1 LTATDA
7 ALERQAIDDRA
18 SAFVVR
24 LQEGADPSERQAI
37 ADWIEADPRHAVAF
51 ARMEAAWEA
60 GGRLRA
66 SPPPIEALD
75 GAPHAAPHAAMDI
88 GGKLR
93 VSRRALV
100 GAGLAASVA
109 TVGATVAWRYAGD
122 VDLHHTRLGER
133 RVITLTDGSR
143 IHLNTASAVE
153 VAMRK
158 HSRRIRL
165 VKGEALFEVA
175 HDPGRPFLV
184 DAGAARLR
192 AVGTAFNVRIRDTL
206 VELTVTEGVVAVAE
220 DAADVH
226 RSDAPKIAAGGG
238 AVIGSGAMAPTAL
251 NATVLRQRTAW
262 QDGVIELDGE
272 TLAQAV
278 EEFNRYR
285 GAPIIVG
292 APRLANLRVGG
303 RFEVDEAEK
312 FLTAVEGSFPVDAI
326 PADDGSILLVS
337 RS

>member
-1 LTATDA
+1 
-7 ALERQAIDDRA
+7 
-18 SAFVVR
+18 
-24 LQEGADPSERQAI
+24 
-37 ADWIEADPRHAVAF
+37 
-51 ARMEAAWEA
+51 MEAAWEA
-60 GGRLRA
+60 GERLKA
-66 SPPPIEALD
+66 SPPPIERPDAAVD
-75 GAPHAAPHAAMDI
+75 AGGAP
-88 GGKLR
+88 R

-100 GAGLAASVA
+100 GGGLAASIA
-109 TVGATVAWRYAGD
+109 TVGATVAWRYASD

-133 RVITLTDGSR
+133 RVITLADGSR

-175 HDPGRPFLV
+175 HDPSRPFLV

-192 AVGTAFNVRIRDTL
+192 AVGTAFNVRIRDTV

-226 RSDAPKIAAGGG
+226 RPDVSKIIAGGG
-238 AVIGSGAMAPTAL
+238 AVIGSGAVAPTAL
-251 NATVLRQRTAW
+251 DPAILRQRTAW

-278 EEFNRYR
+278 AEFNRYR
-285 GAPIIVG
+285 DPPIIIG
-292 APRLANLRVGG
+292 DPRLANLRVGG

-312 FLTAVEGSFPVDAI
+312 FLIAVEGSFPISVI
-326 PADDGSILLVS
+326 PAADGSILLVT

>member
-1 LTATDA
+1 MTATNA
-7 ALERQAIDDRA
+7 ALERQAIDDQA

-24 LQEGADPSERQAI
+24 LQEGASASERQAI

-51 ARMEAAWEA
+51 ARMEVAWEV
-60 GGRLRA
+60 GDRLRA
-66 SPPPIEALD
+66 SPPPIEA
-75 GAPHAAPHAAMDI
+75 PEAATDVDDKP
-88 GGKLR
+88 R

-100 GAGLAASVA
+100 GAGLAASIA
-109 TVGATVAWRYAGD
+109 TVGATVAWRYASD

-133 RVITLTDGSR
+133 RIITLADGSR

-158 HSRRIRL
+158 RSRRIRL
-165 VKGEALFEVA
+165 IKGEALFEVA
-175 HDPGRPFLV
+175 HDPSRPFLV

-192 AVGTAFNVRIRDTL
+192 AVGTAFNVRIRDTV

-226 RSDAPKIAAGGG
+226 RPDAPKIVAGGG

-285 GAPIIVG
+285 KAPIIVG
-292 APRLANLRVGG
+292 DPRLANLRVGG

-312 FLTAVEGSFPVDAI
+312 FLTAVEGSFPVSAI
-326 PADDGSILLVS
+326 AAADGSILLVS

>member
-1 LTATDA
+1 MRSGVDA
-7 ALERQAIDDRA
+7 NERQAI
-18 SAFVVR
+18 F
-24 LQEGADPSERQAI
+24 EWIGADPH
-37 ADWIEADPRHAVAF
+37 HAVAF

-60 GGRLRA
+60 GERLRA
-66 SPPPIEALD
+66 SPPPIEA
-75 GAPHAAPHAAMDI
+75 PHAAAET
-88 GGKLR
+88 GGKPR
-93 VSRRALV
+93 VSRRILV
-100 GAGLAASVA
+100 GGGLAASVA
-109 TVGATVAWRYAGD
+109 TIGATVAWRYASD

-133 RVITLTDGSR
+133 RIITLADGSR

-192 AVGTAFNVRIRDTL
+192 AVGTAFNVRIRDTV

-220 DAADVH
+220 DTVDVH
-226 RSDAPKIAAGGG
+226 RPDVSKIVAGGG

-251 NATVLRQRTAW
+251 DPAILRQRTAW

-278 EEFNRYR
+278 AEFNRYR
-285 GAPIIVG
+285 DPPIIIG
-292 APRLANLRVGG
+292 DPRLANLRVGG

-312 FLTAVEGSFPVDAI
+312 FLVAVEGSFPIRVI
-326 PADDGSILLVS
+326 PAADGSILLVT

>member
-1 LTATDA
+1 L
-7 ALERQAIDDRA
+7 
-18 SAFVVR
+18 
-24 LQEGADPSERQAI
+24 
-37 ADWIEADPRHAVAF
+37 
-51 ARMEAAWEA
+51 
-60 GGRLRA
+60 
-66 SPPPIEALD
+66 
-75 GAPHAAPHAAMDI
+75 I
-88 GGKLR
+88 GG
-93 VSRRALV
+93 SI
-100 GAGLAASVA
+100 AASIA
-109 TVGATVAWRYAGD
+109 AVGATAAWRYAGD

-133 RVITLTDGSR
+133 RTITLADGSR

-158 HSRRIRL
+158 HSRRVRL

-175 HDPGRPFLV
+175 HDPSRPFLV

-192 AVGTAFNVRIRDTL
+192 AVGTAFNVRIRDTV

-220 DAADVH
+220 NMDDVH
-226 RSDAPKIAAGGG
+226 HPDVSKIAAGGG

-251 NATVLRQRTAW
+251 DPTILRQRTAW

-278 EEFNRYR
+278 AEFNRYR
-285 GAPIIVG
+285 GSPIIIG
-292 APRLANLRVGG
+292 DPRLANLRVGG

-312 FLTAVEGSFPVDAI
+312 FLTAVEGSFAVSAI
-326 PADDGSILLVS
+326 PAADGSILLVT

>member
-1 LTATDA
+1 MRGGADA
-7 ALERQAIDDRA
+7 AERQAIFEWID
-18 SAFVVR
+18 
-24 LQEGADPSERQAI
+24 ADPH
-37 ADWIEADPRHAVAF
+37 HAVAF

-60 GGRLRA
+60 GERLRA
-66 SPPPIEALD
+66 SPPPIEGPD
-75 GAPHAAPHAAMDI
+75 AAADT
-88 GGKLR
+88 GGGTR
-93 VSRRALV
+93 VSRRTLV
-100 GAGLAASVA
+100 GGGLAASIA
-109 TVGATVAWRYAGD
+109 TVGATVAWRYASD

-133 RVITLTDGSR
+133 RVITLADGSR

-175 HDPGRPFLV
+175 HDPRRPFLV

-192 AVGTAFNVRIRDTL
+192 AVGTAFNVRIRDTV

-220 DAADVH
+220 DTVDVH
-226 RSDAPKIAAGGG
+226 RPDVSKIVAGGG
-238 AVIGSGAMAPTAL
+238 AVIGSGAVAPTAL
-251 NATVLRQRTAW
+251 DPAILRQRTAW

-278 EEFNRYR
+278 AEFNRYR
-285 GAPIIVG
+285 DPPIIIG
-292 APRLANLRVGG
+292 DPRLANLRVGG

-312 FLTAVEGSFPVDAI
+312 FLIAIEGSFPISVI
-326 PADDGSILLVS
+326 PATDGSILLVT

>member
-1 LTATDA
+1 
-7 ALERQAIDDRA
+7 
-18 SAFVVR
+18 
-24 LQEGADPSERQAI
+24 
-37 ADWIEADPRHAVAF
+37 
-51 ARMEAAWEA
+51 MEAAWDA
-60 GGRLRA
+60 GERLRA
-66 SPPPIEALD
+66 SPPAIEAPD
-75 GAPHAAPHAAMDI
+75 APATLEARPP
-88 GGKLR
+88 
-93 VSRRALV
+93 VSRRALI
-100 GAGLAASVA
+100 GGSIAASVA
-109 TVGATVAWRYAGD
+109 AVGATATWRYASD

-133 RVITLTDGSR
+133 RIITLADGSR

-175 HDPGRPFLV
+175 HDASRPFLV

-206 VELTVTEGVVAVAE
+206 VELTVTEGIVAVAE
-220 DAADVH
+220 GAVDVD
-226 RSDAPKIAAGGG
+226 RPGVSKIVAGGG

-251 NATVLRQRTAW
+251 DPTVLRQRTAW

-278 EEFNRYR
+278 AEFNRYR
-285 GAPIIVG
+285 GPPIIIG
-292 APRLANLRVGG
+292 DPRLANLRVGG

-312 FLTAVEGSFPVDAI
+312 FLTAVEGSFPVSAI
-326 PADDGSILLVS
+326 PAADGSILLVT

>member
-1 LTATDA
+1 LTAA
-7 ALERQAIDDRA
+7 NAGPERQAIDEQA

-24 LQEGADPSERQAI
+24 LQSGADASERRAI
-37 ADWIEADPRHAVAF
+37 LDWIEADPRHAVAF

-60 GGRLRA
+60 GERLRA
-66 SPPPIEALD
+66 SPPSVETADESLD
-75 GAPHAAPHAAMDI
+75 PANLDDPP
-88 GGKLR
+88 
-93 VSRRALV
+93 VSRRLLI
-100 GAGLAASVA
+100 GGFLAASVVA
-109 TVGATVAWRYAGD
+109 AAGTAAWRYASD
-122 VDLHHTRLGER
+122 VQLHHTRLGER
-133 RVITLTDGSR
+133 RIVILSDGSK

-158 HSRRIRL
+158 DSRRIHL

-175 HDPGRPFLV
+175 HDPSRPFLV

-192 AVGTAFNVRIRDTL
+192 AVGTAFNVRIRDSV

-220 DAADVH
+220 NEVAVH
-226 RSDAPKIAAGGG
+226 RADASRIVAGGG
-238 AVIGSGAMAPTAL
+238 AVIGSGAMAPTVL
-251 NATVLRQRTAW
+251 DPVVLRQRTAW
-262 QDGVIELDGE
+262 QEGVIELDGE

-285 GAPIIVG
+285 GSPIIIG
-292 APRLANLRVGG
+292 DPRLANLRVGG

-312 FLTAVEGSFPVDAI
+312 FLTAVEGSFAVKAI
-326 PADDGSILLVS
+326 AADDGSILLVA

>member
-1 LTATDA
+1 LHGGADA
-7 ALERQAIDDRA
+7 EERQAI
-18 SAFVVR
+18 F
-24 LQEGADPSERQAI
+24 
-37 ADWIEADPRHAVAF
+37 DWIEADPRHAVAF

-60 GGRLRA
+60 GERLRA
-66 SPPPIEALD
+66 SPPPIEAPD
-75 GAPHAAPHAAMDI
+75 VPVDREDKPP
-88 GGKLR
+88 
-93 VSRRALV
+93 VSRRALIG
-100 GAGLAASVA
+100 GAIAASVA
-109 TVGATVAWRYAGD
+109 AVSATAVWRYASD

-133 RVITLTDGSR
+133 RTITLADGSR

-153 VAMRK
+153 VALRK
-158 HSRRIRL
+158 HSRRVRL

-192 AVGTAFNVRIRDTL
+192 AVGTAFNVRIRDTV

-220 DAADVH
+220 NMADVH
-226 RSDAPKIAAGGG
+226 RPDVSKIVAGGG

-251 NATVLRQRTAW
+251 DPTILRQRTAW

-278 EEFNRYR
+278 AEFNRYR
-285 GAPIIVG
+285 GPPIIIG
-292 APRLANLRVGG
+292 DPRLANLRVGG

-312 FLTAVEGSFPVDAI
+312 FLTAVEGSFPVNAI
-326 PADDGSILLVS
+326 PAADGSILLVT

>member
-1 LTATDA
+1 MTAA
-7 ALERQAIDDRA
+7 PAGPERQAIDEKA

-24 LQEGADPSERQAI
+24 LRSGVDANERQAI
-37 ADWIEADPRHAVAF
+37 FEWIGADPHHAVAF

-60 GGRLRA
+60 GERLRA
-66 SPPPIEALD
+66 SPPPIEA
-75 GAPHAAPHAAMDI
+75 PHAAAET
-88 GGKLR
+88 GGKPR
-93 VSRRALV
+93 VSRRILV
-100 GAGLAASVA
+100 GGGLAASVA
-109 TVGATVAWRYAGD
+109 TIGATVAWRYASD

-133 RVITLTDGSR
+133 RIITLADGSR

-192 AVGTAFNVRIRDTL
+192 AVGTAFNVRIRDTV

-220 DAADVH
+220 DTVDVH
-226 RSDAPKIAAGGG
+226 RPDVSKIVAGGG

-251 NATVLRQRTAW
+251 DPAILRQRTAW

-278 EEFNRYR
+278 AEFNRYR
-285 GAPIIVG
+285 DPPIIIG
-292 APRLANLRVGG
+292 DPRLANLRVGG

-312 FLTAVEGSFPVDAI
+312 FLVAVEGSFPIRVI
-326 PADDGSILLVS
+326 PAADGSILLVT

>member
-1 LTATDA
+1 
-7 ALERQAIDDRA
+7 
-18 SAFVVR
+18 
-24 LQEGADPSERQAI
+24 
-37 ADWIEADPRHAVAF
+37 
-51 ARMEAAWEA
+51 MEAAWEA
-60 GGRLRA
+60 GERLKA
-66 SPPPIEALD
+66 SPPVIEALD
-75 GAPHAAPHAAMDI
+75 GAEAPATPDD
-88 GGKLR
+88 KPL
-93 VSRRALV
+93 VSRRALM
-100 GAGLAASVA
+100 GGSIAASIA
-109 TVGATVAWRYAGD
+109 AVGATAAWRYVSD

-133 RVITLTDGSR
+133 RTITLSDGSR

-175 HDPGRPFLV
+175 HDADRPFLV

-192 AVGTAFNVRIRDTL
+192 AIGTAFNVRIRDTV

-220 DAADVH
+220 NEHAVDVH
-226 RSDAPKIAAGGG
+226 RASVSKIAAGGG

-251 NATVLRQRTAW
+251 DPAILRQRTAW

-278 EEFNRYR
+278 AEFNRYR
-285 GAPIIVG
+285 GPPIIIG
-292 APRLANLRVGG
+292 DPRLANLRVGG

-312 FLTAVEGSFPVDAI
+312 FLTAVEGSFQVNAI
-326 PADDGSILLVS
+326 PAADGSILLVT